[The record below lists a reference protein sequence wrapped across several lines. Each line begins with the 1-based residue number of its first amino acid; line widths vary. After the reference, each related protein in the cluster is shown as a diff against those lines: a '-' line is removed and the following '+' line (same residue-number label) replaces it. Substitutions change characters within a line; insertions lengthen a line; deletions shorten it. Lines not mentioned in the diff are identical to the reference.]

1 MTSSEV
7 RVIPLTGL
15 PEINEGDDLPSL
27 ITQAAEDGPGIESGD
42 VVVVTQ
48 KIVSKAEG
56 RIVSLADVTPS
67 PEAERLSVET
77 EKDPRLVELILR
89 ESNRIVRQRGPV
101 LITETKHGFV
111 CANAGI
117 DASNVGPEG
126 LVSLLPEDSDR
137 SASFIRAAIQ
147 ERSGADVAVIITD
160 TFGRPWREG
169 HTNVAIG
176 LAGMLPFADYVGR
189 VDPQGYEL
197 RVSTLAVADELAAA
211 AELVHGKL
219 DRVPVAII
227 RGYAYPRGEGSARE
241 LVRDPEKD
249 LFR

>member
-1 MTSSEV
+1 MPEEIRIIPLEGIPEV
-7 RVIPLTGL
+7 R
-15 PEINEGDDLPSL
+15 EGDDLPGL
-27 ITQAAEDGPGIESGD
+27 ILKAAEAGASIKSRD

-56 RIVSLADVTPS
+56 RIVSLDSVTPS
-67 PEAERLSVET
+67 AEAEQLADET
-77 EKDPRLVELILR
+77 EKDARLVELILR
-89 ESNRIVRQRGPV
+89 ESSRIVRQSGPI

-126 LVSLLPEDSDR
+126 LVSLLPEDPDR
-137 SASFIRAAIQ
+137 SAAAIRAAIR
-147 ERSGADVAVIITD
+147 ERTGVDVAVIITD
-160 TFGRPWREG
+160 TFGRAWREG

-176 LAGMLPFADYVGR
+176 VAGMRPFADYVGQT
-189 VDPQGYEL
+189 DPHGYEL

-211 AELVHGKL
+211 AELVNGKL
-219 DRVPVAII
+219 DGVPVAIV

-241 LVRDPEKD
+241 LVREAERD

>member
-1 MTSSEV
+1 MPEV
-7 RVIPLTGL
+7 RIIPLLGVH
-15 PEINEGDDLPSL
+15 EVREGDDLAAL
-27 ITQAAEDGPGIESGD
+27 IGEAAGKKPGIQSGD

-56 RIVSLADVTPS
+56 RIVSLDNVTPS
-67 PEAERLSVET
+67 AEAERLAIET
-77 EKDPRLVELILR
+77 EKDPRLVELILS
-89 ESNRIVRQRGPV
+89 ESNRIVRQRGPI

-126 LVSLLPEDSDR
+126 LVSLLPENPDA
-137 SASFIRAAIQ
+137 SAAAIRRGIH
-147 ERSGADVAVIITD
+147 ERTGADVAVIVTD
-160 TFGRPWREG
+160 TFGRAWREG

-176 LAGMLPFADYVGR
+176 VAGMLPFADYVGQT
-189 VDPQGYEL
+189 DPHGYEL

-211 AELVHGKL
+211 AELVLGKTAGTPAA
-219 DRVPVAII
+219 VI
-227 RGYAYPRGEGSARE
+227 RGVEARGEGSARE
-241 LVRDPEKD
+241 LVIPEERD

>member
-1 MTSSEV
+1 MPEV
-7 RVIPLTGL
+7 HVIPLSGL
-15 PEINEGDDLPSL
+15 PEVRAGDDLTAF
-27 ITQAAEDGPGIESGD
+27 IADAARDGPGIEAGD
-42 VVVVTQ
+42 IIVVTQ

-56 RIVSLADVTPS
+56 RVVSLGDVTPS
-67 PEAERLSVET
+67 PEAERLAVET

-89 ESNRIVRQRGPV
+89 ESNRVVRQRGPI

-126 LVSLLPEDSDR
+126 LVSLLPEDPDR
-137 SASFIRAAIQ
+137 SAAAI
-147 ERSGADVAVIITD
+147 RRAIADRTGADVAVIITD

-176 LAGMLPFADYVGR
+176 LAGMLPFADYVGQS
-189 VDPQGYEL
+189 DPHGYEL

-211 AELVHGKL
+211 AELVQGKL

-227 RGYAYPRGEGSARE
+227 RGYVYPRGEGSARE
-241 LVRDPEKD
+241 LLRGAERD

>member
-1 MTSSEV
+1 VATVS
-7 RVIPLTGL
+7 VIPLHGL
-15 PEINEGDDLPSL
+15 PEFREGDDVAGL
-27 ITQAAEDGPGIESGD
+27 IVAAAKDEPGIESGD

-56 RIVSLADVTPS
+56 RLVALDSVTPS
-67 PEAERLSVET
+67 PEAEKLGVET

-89 ESNRIVRQRGPV
+89 ESAGIVRQRGPV

-126 LVSLLPEDSDR
+126 IVCLLPVDPDA
-137 SASFIRAAIQ
+137 SARRIRDTIR
-147 ERSGADVAVIITD
+147 ERTGAEVAVVISD

-169 HTNVAIG
+169 HTNVAVG
-176 LAGMLPFADYVGR
+176 LAGMLPFVDYVGQT
-189 VDPQGYEL
+189 DPHGYEL

-211 AELVHGKL
+211 AELVMNKL
-219 DRVPVAII
+219 DNVPVAII
-227 RGYAYPRGEGSARE
+227 RGYEYPRGEGWTRE
-241 LVRDPEKD
+241 LIRDREKD

>member
-1 MTSSEV
+1 MGGEV
-7 RVIPLTGL
+7 RIIPLLGL
-15 PEINEGDDLPSL
+15 PEVSDGDDLTDL
-27 ITQAAEDGPGIESGD
+27 ILRAAEAGPLIEAAD

-48 KIVSKAEG
+48 KVVSKAEG
-56 RIVSLADVTPS
+56 RLIPLDSVTPS
-67 PEAERLSVET
+67 SEAERIGLET

-89 ESNRIVRQRGPV
+89 ESNRIVRQAGPI

-126 LVSLLPEDSDR
+126 LVSLLPEDPDR
-137 SASFIRAAIQ
+137 SAAAI
-147 ERSGADVAVIITD
+147 RDAIRDRAGVDVAVIITD
-160 TFGRPWREG
+160 TFGRAWREG
-169 HTNVAIG
+169 HTNIAIG
-176 LAGMLPFADYVGR
+176 VAGMRPFVDYVGQT
-189 VDPQGYEL
+189 DPHGYEL

-219 DRVPVAII
+219 EGVPVAII
-227 RGYAYPRGEGSARE
+227 RGYAYPRGDGSAKE
-241 LVRDPEKD
+241 LVRDAERD

>member
-1 MTSSEV
+1 MPVEV
-7 RVIPLTGL
+7 RIIPLLGL
-15 PEINEGDDLPSL
+15 PEVREGDDLPGL
-27 ITQAAEDGPGIESGD
+27 ILKVAEAGPGIESGD

-56 RIVSLADVTPS
+56 RVVPLDSVTPS
-67 PEAERLSVET
+67 PEAERLADET
-77 EKDPRLVELILR
+77 EKDARLVELILR
-89 ESNRIVRQRGPV
+89 ESSRVVRQSGPI

-126 LVSLLPEDSDR
+126 LVSLLPEDPDR
-137 SASFIRAAIQ
+137 SAAAIRAAIR
-147 ERSGADVAVIITD
+147 ERTGADVAVIITD
-160 TFGRPWREG
+160 TFGRAWREG

-176 LAGMLPFADYVGR
+176 VAGMRPFADYVGQT
-189 VDPQGYEL
+189 DPHGYEL

-219 DRVPVAII
+219 DAVPVAII

-241 LVRDPEKD
+241 LVREAEKD

>member
-1 MTSSEV
+1 MPEV

-15 PEINEGDDLPSL
+15 PEVREGDDLAGF
-27 ITQAAEDGPGIESGD
+27 ITDAARASPGIQAGD

-48 KIVSKAEG
+48 KVVSKAEG
-56 RIVSLADVTPS
+56 RVVALADATPS
-67 PEAERLSVET
+67 PEAERLAVET

-89 ESNRIVRQRGPV
+89 ESNRIVRQRGPI

-126 LVSLLPEDSDR
+126 LVSLLPEDPDR
-137 SASFIRAAIQ
+137 SAAAIRAAIA
-147 ERSGADVAVIITD
+147 ERAAADVAVIITD

-176 LAGMLPFADYVGR
+176 LAGMRPFADYVGR
-189 VDPQGYEL
+189 TDPHGYEL

-227 RGYAYPRGEGSARE
+227 RGYAYPSGEGSARE
-241 LVRDPEKD
+241 LVRDAERD
-249 LFR
+249 MFR

>member
-1 MTSSEV
+1 MGSGEV
-7 RVIPLTGL
+7 RVIPIGGL
-15 PEINEGDDLPSL
+15 PEVREGDELAAL
-27 ITQAAEDGPGIESGD
+27 IGEAARAGPGIDSGD
-42 VVVVTQ
+42 IVVVTQ

-56 RIVSLADVTPS
+56 RVVSLANVRPS
-67 PEAERLSVET
+67 REAERLAVQT

-89 ESNRIVRQRGPV
+89 ESNRIVRQSGPI

-126 LVSLLPEDSDR
+126 LVSLLPQDPDR
-137 SASFIRAAIQ
+137 SASAIRTGIA
-147 ERSGADVAVIITD
+147 ERTGAEVAVIITD
-160 TFGRPWREG
+160 TFGRAWREG

-176 LAGMLPFADYVGR
+176 LAGMLPFVDYVGQA
-189 VDPQGYEL
+189 DPHGYEL

-211 AELVHGKL
+211 AELVQGKL
-219 DRVPVAII
+219 DRVPVAIV
-227 RGYAYPRGEGSARE
+227 RGYAYPRGEGTARE
-241 LVRDPEKD
+241 LLRDAERD

>member
-1 MTSSEV
+1 MPPEV

-15 PEINEGDDLPSL
+15 PEVQQGDDL
-27 ITQAAEDGPGIESGD
+27 AAFILDGARAGPGIEAGD

-56 RIVSLADVTPS
+56 RVVSLEDVTPS
-67 PEAERLSVET
+67 AEAERLGVAT

-89 ESNRIVRQRGPV
+89 ESNRVVRQRGPV

-117 DASNVGPEG
+117 DASNVGREG
-126 LVSLLPEDSDR
+126 LVSLLPEDPDR
-137 SASFIRAAIQ
+137 SAAAIRGALR
-147 ERSGADVAVIITD
+147 ERIGADVAVIITD

-176 LAGMLPFADYVGR
+176 LAGMLPFVDYVGQF
-189 VDPQGYEL
+189 DPHGYEL
-197 RVSTLAVADELAAA
+197 RVSTVAVADELAAA

-219 DRVPVAII
+219 EAVPVAVI

-241 LVRDPEKD
+241 LVREAGKD

>member
-1 MTSSEV
+1 VTNEI
-7 RVIPLTGL
+7 RIIPLAAF
-15 PEINEGDDLPSL
+15 PEIREGDDLPAL
-27 ITQAAEDGPGIESGD
+27 ILKAVETGPRIEQGD
-42 VVVVTQ
+42 VIVVTQ

-56 RIVSLADVTPS
+56 RVVSLDTVTPS
-67 PEAERLSVET
+67 PQAERLAGET

-89 ESNRIVRQRGPV
+89 ESNRVVRQNGPI

-126 LVSLLPEDSDR
+126 LVSLLPEDPDR
-137 SASFIRAAIQ
+137 SATGIRSAIR
-147 ERSGADVAVIITD
+147 ERIGADVAVIITD
-160 TFGRPWREG
+160 TFGRAWREG

-176 LAGMLPFADYVGR
+176 VTGMLPFADYVGQT
-189 VDPQGYEL
+189 DPHGYEL

-211 AELVHGKL
+211 AELVQGKL
-219 DRVPVAII
+219 EGVPVAII
-227 RGYAYPRGEGSARE
+227 RGYAYPRGEGTARQ
-241 LVRDPEKD
+241 LVRDAERD

>member
-15 PEINEGDDLPSL
+15 PEIHEGDDLAAL
-27 ITQAAEDGPGIESGD
+27 IAQAAEAGPGIGSGD

-56 RIVSLADVTPS
+56 RIVSLADVKPS
-67 PEAERLSVET
+67 PEAERLAVET
-77 EKDPRLVELILR
+77 EKDPRLAELILR

-126 LVSLLPEDSDR
+126 LVSLLPEDPDR
-137 SASFIRAAIQ
+137 SASSIRAAIQ
-147 ERSGADVAVIITD
+147 ERGGADVAVIVTD

-189 VDPQGYEL
+189 VDPHGYEL
-197 RVSTLAVADELAAA
+197 RVSTLAVADELAGA

-227 RGYAYPRGEGSARE
+227 RGYPYPRGKGSARE

>member
-1 MTSSEV
+1 MPEEIRIIPLEGIPEV
-7 RVIPLTGL
+7 R
-15 PEINEGDDLPSL
+15 EGDDLLGL
-27 ITQAAEDGPGIESGD
+27 ILKAAEAGPGIESGD

-56 RIVSLADVTPS
+56 RVVSLDSVTPS
-67 PEAERLSVET
+67 PEAERLAVET

-89 ESNRIVRQRGPV
+89 ESTRIVRQSGPI

-126 LVSLLPEDSDR
+126 LVSLLPEDPDR
-137 SASFIRAAIQ
+137 SAAAIRAAI
-147 ERSGADVAVIITD
+147 RGRMGVDVAVIITD
-160 TFGRPWREG
+160 TFGRAWREG

-176 LAGMLPFADYVGR
+176 VAGMRPFADYVGQM
-189 VDPQGYEL
+189 DPHGYEL

-211 AELVHGKL
+211 AELVQGKL
-219 DRVPVAII
+219 DGVPVAIV

-241 LVRDPEKD
+241 LVREAEKD

>member
-7 RVIPLTGL
+7 RIIPFEGI
-15 PEINEGDDLPSL
+15 PEVREGDDLLGL
-27 ITQAAEDGPGIESGD
+27 ILKAAEAGPGIESGD

-56 RIVSLADVTPS
+56 RVVPLDSVTPS
-67 PEAERLSVET
+67 PEAEQLADET
-77 EKDPRLVELILR
+77 EKDARLVELILR
-89 ESNRIVRQRGPV
+89 ESSRIVRQSGPI

-126 LVSLLPEDSDR
+126 LVSLLPEDPDR
-137 SASFIRAAIQ
+137 SAAAIRAAIR
-147 ERSGADVAVIITD
+147 ERTGVDVAVIITD
-160 TFGRPWREG
+160 TFGRAWREG

-176 LAGMLPFADYVGR
+176 VAGMRPFADYVGQT
-189 VDPQGYEL
+189 DPHGYEL

-211 AELVHGKL
+211 AELVNGKL
-219 DRVPVAII
+219 DGVPVAIV

-241 LVRDPEKD
+241 LVRDAERD

>member
-1 MTSSEV
+1 MPPSEV
-7 RVIPLTGL
+7 RIIPLAGL
-15 PEINEGDDLPSL
+15 PEVREADDVAGHILD
-27 ITQAAEDGPGIESGD
+27 AAGAVPGVEAGD

-56 RIVSLADVTPS
+56 RVISLDRVSPS
-67 PEAERLSVET
+67 REAEQLGTET

-89 ESNRIVRQRGPV
+89 ESNRIVRQAGPI
-101 LITETKHGFV
+101 LITETKHGFI

-126 LVSLLPEDSDR
+126 LVSLLPEDPDS
-137 SASFIRAAIQ
+137 SAAAIRDAIR
-147 ERSGADVAVIITD
+147 ERTGADVAVIITD

-176 LAGMLPFADYVGR
+176 VAGMRPFADYVGQT
-189 VDPQGYEL
+189 DPHGYEL

-219 DRVPVAII
+219 EGVPVAII
-227 RGYAYPRGEGSARE
+227 RGYAYPRGEGSAGE
-241 LVRDPEKD
+241 LVRDAERD

>member
-1 MTSSEV
+1 MPPEV

-15 PEINEGDDLPSL
+15 PEVQQGDDL
-27 ITQAAEDGPGIESGD
+27 AAFILDGARAGPGIEAGD

-56 RIVSLADVTPS
+56 RVVSLEDVTPS
-67 PEAERLSVET
+67 AEAERLGVAT

-89 ESNRIVRQRGPV
+89 ESNRVVRQRGPV

-117 DASNVGPEG
+117 DASNVGREG
-126 LVSLLPEDSDR
+126 LVSLLPEDPDH
-137 SASFIRAAIQ
+137 SAAAIRGALR
-147 ERSGADVAVIITD
+147 ERIGADVAVIITD

-176 LAGMLPFADYVGR
+176 LAGMLPFVDYVGQF
-189 VDPQGYEL
+189 DPHGYEL
-197 RVSTLAVADELAAA
+197 RVSTVAVADELAAA

-219 DRVPVAII
+219 EAVPVAIV

-241 LVRDPEKD
+241 LVREAGKD

>member
-1 MTSSEV
+1 MPPEV

-15 PEINEGDDLPSL
+15 PEVQQGDDLAAL
-27 ITQAAEDGPGIESGD
+27 ILDGARAGPGIETGD

-56 RIVSLADVTPS
+56 RVVSLEDVTPS
-67 PEAERLSVET
+67 AEAERLGVAT

-89 ESNRIVRQRGPV
+89 ESNRVVRQRGPV

-117 DASNVGPEG
+117 DASNVGREG
-126 LVSLLPEDSDR
+126 LVSLLPEDPDR
-137 SASFIRAAIQ
+137 SAAAIRGALR
-147 ERSGADVAVIITD
+147 ERIGADVAVIITD

-176 LAGMLPFADYVGR
+176 LAGMLPFVDYVGQF
-189 VDPQGYEL
+189 DPHGYEL
-197 RVSTLAVADELAAA
+197 RVSTVAVADELAAA

-219 DRVPVAII
+219 EAVPVAVI

-241 LVRDPEKD
+241 LVREAGKD

>member
-1 MTSSEV
+1 VPSEV
-7 RVIPLTGL
+7 RVIPVKGL
-15 PEINEGDDLPSL
+15 PEVREGDDLAAL
-27 ITQAAEDGPGIESGD
+27 ILDKARAGPGIEAGD

-56 RIVSLADVTPS
+56 RVVSLEDVRPS
-67 PEAERLSVET
+67 EEAERLGVET

-89 ESNRIVRQRGPV
+89 ESNRVVRQRGPV

-126 LVSLLPEDSDR
+126 LVSLLPEDPDR
-137 SASFIRAAIQ
+137 SAAAIRGALR
-147 ERSGADVAVIITD
+147 ERIGADVAVIITD

-176 LAGMLPFADYVGR
+176 LAGMLPFVDYVGQS
-189 VDPQGYEL
+189 DPHGYEL

-219 DRVPVAII
+219 EAVPVAII
-227 RGYAYPRGEGSARE
+227 RGYAYPRGEGSARA
-241 LVRDPEKD
+241 LVREAEKD

>member
-1 MTSSEV
+1 MSPEV
-7 RVIPLTGL
+7 RIIPLTGI
-15 PEINEGDDLPSL
+15 PEVRAGDDLPGL
-27 ITQAAEDGPGIESGD
+27 LLKAAEGGPGIESGD

-56 RIVSLADVTPS
+56 RVVPLGSVTPS
-67 PEAERLSVET
+67 PEAERLADET
-77 EKDPRLVELILR
+77 EKDARLVELILR
-89 ESNRIVRQRGPV
+89 ESNRIVRQSGPI

-126 LVSLLPEDSDR
+126 FVSLLPEDPDR
-137 SASFIRAAIQ
+137 SAAAIRATIR
-147 ERSGADVAVIITD
+147 ERTGADVAVIITD
-160 TFGRPWREG
+160 TFGRAWREG

-176 LAGMLPFADYVGR
+176 VAGMRPFADYVGQT
-189 VDPQGYEL
+189 DPHGYEL

-219 DRVPVAII
+219 EGVPVAII
-227 RGYAYPRGEGSARE
+227 RGYAYQAANGSARE
-241 LVRDPEKD
+241 LIRAPEKD

>member
-1 MTSSEV
+1 VPPEV

-15 PEINEGDDLPSL
+15 PEVQQGDDL
-27 ITQAAEDGPGIESGD
+27 AAFILDGARAGPRIEAGD

-56 RIVSLADVTPS
+56 RVVSLEDVTPS
-67 PEAERLSVET
+67 AEAERLGVAT

-89 ESNRIVRQRGPV
+89 ESNRVVRQRGPV

-117 DASNVGPEG
+117 DASNVGREG
-126 LVSLLPEDSDR
+126 LVSLLPEDPDR
-137 SASFIRAAIQ
+137 SAAAIRGALR
-147 ERSGADVAVIITD
+147 ERIGADVAVIITD

-176 LAGMLPFADYVGR
+176 LAGMLPFVDYVGQF
-189 VDPQGYEL
+189 DPHGYEL
-197 RVSTLAVADELAAA
+197 RVSTVAVADELAAA

-219 DRVPVAII
+219 EAVPVAIV

-241 LVRDPEKD
+241 LVREAGKD

>member
-1 MTSSEV
+1 MP
-7 RVIPLTGL
+7 PLTIHPVHGL
-15 PEINEGDDLPSL
+15 PEFREGDDV
-27 ITQAAEDGPGIESGD
+27 AAQIIAAAKAGPGIGPGD

-56 RIVSLADVTPS
+56 RLVALDSVTPS
-67 PEAERLSVET
+67 HEAEKLAVET
-77 EKDPRLVELILR
+77 EKDPRLVELILQ
-89 ESNRIVRQRGPV
+89 ESAGIVRQRGPV

-126 LVSLLPEDSDR
+126 IVCLLPVDSDA
-137 SASFIRAAIQ
+137 SARGIRDAIREQ
-147 ERSGADVAVIITD
+147 TGADVAVVISD

-176 LAGMLPFADYVGR
+176 LAGMLPFVDYVGQT
-189 VDPQGYEL
+189 DPYGYEL

-211 AELVHGKL
+211 AELVMNKL
-219 DRVPVAII
+219 DAVPVAIV
-227 RGYAYPRGEGSARE
+227 RGYAYPRGEGSTRE
-241 LVRDPEKD
+241 LVRDREKD

>member
-1 MTSSEV
+1 MRSEV

-15 PEINEGDDLPSL
+15 PEVQQGDDLAAL
-27 ITQAAEDGPGIESGD
+27 ILDGAREGPGIEAGD

-56 RIVSLADVTPS
+56 RVVSLEDVRPS
-67 PEAERLSVET
+67 AEAGRLGVET
-77 EKDPRLVELILR
+77 EKDPRLVELILQ
-89 ESNRIVRQRGPV
+89 ESIRIVRQRGPV

-126 LVSLLPEDSDR
+126 LVSLLPKDPDR
-137 SASFIRAAIQ
+137 SAAAIRGALR
-147 ERSGADVAVIITD
+147 ERIGTDVAVIITD

-176 LAGMLPFADYVGR
+176 LAGMLPFVDYVGQS
-189 VDPQGYEL
+189 DPHGYEL

-219 DRVPVAII
+219 EAVPVAII

-241 LVRDPEKD
+241 LVREAEKD

>member
-1 MTSSEV
+1 VTSSEV

-15 PEINEGDDLPSL
+15 PEIHEGDDLAAL
-27 ITQAAEDGPGIESGD
+27 IAQAAEAGPGIGSGD

-56 RIVSLADVTPS
+56 RIVSLADVKPS
-67 PEAERLSVET
+67 PEAERLAVET
-77 EKDPRLVELILR
+77 EKDPRLAELILR

-126 LVSLLPEDSDR
+126 LVSLLPEDPDR
-137 SASFIRAAIQ
+137 SASSIRAAIQ
-147 ERSGADVAVIITD
+147 ERGGADVAVIVTD

-189 VDPQGYEL
+189 VDPHGYEL
-197 RVSTLAVADELAAA
+197 RVSTLAVADELAGA

-227 RGYAYPRGEGSARE
+227 RGYPYPRGKGSARE

>member
-1 MTSSEV
+1 MPAEV
-7 RVIPLTGL
+7 RIIPLPGL
-15 PEINEGDDLPSL
+15 PEIREGDDLPAL
-27 ITQAAEDGPGIESGD
+27 ILKAAEAGPGIEAGD
-42 VVVVTQ
+42 VVVVAQ

-56 RIVSLADVTPS
+56 RVVPLDSVTPS
-67 PEAERLSVET
+67 PDAARLAVET

-89 ESNRIVRQRGPV
+89 ESNRIVRQSGPI

-126 LVSLLPEDSDR
+126 LVSLLPEDPDR
-137 SASFIRAAIQ
+137 SAGAIRDAIRR
-147 ERSGADVAVIITD
+147 RSGADVAVIITD

-176 LAGMLPFADYVGR
+176 AAGMRPFADYVGQT
-189 VDPQGYEL
+189 DPHGYEL

-219 DRVPVAII
+219 EGVPVALI
-227 RGYAYPRGEGSARE
+227 RGYAYPRGEGSAQE
-241 LVRDPEKD
+241 LVREAEKD